1 MSPTLE
7 YQPIE
12 CKTLLHHHD
21 TGYLP
26 YHWDAN
32 IYRGCAHSC
41 PYCFARYSHEYL
53 GYRDPFD
60 FEQKILVKVN
70 APQVLD
76 RELAS
81 PKWRG
86 ELVNLS
92 GVSDPYQPAERAFG
106 LTRQTLEVMLK
117 HRNPTILGTK
127 SDLILRDL
135 DLLSHLSETTF
146 CSVAVTIT
154 TLDEGLRKQ
163 LEPFSSPASRRVVVL
178 KKLKEAGVK
187 TGLLATPIFPY
198 LTDDPHS
205 LEDLVR
211 AAAECEVDFFV
222 AGVLS
227 LRSSARQRFMPFLKQ
242 QFPELYPK
250 YCQLYKRWSTPREYS
265 RGVYEKVRLL
275 QEGYG
280 VGHNIQWPRGTGPR
294 VRQMPLFS
302 EIDTAP

>member
-1 MSPTLE
+1 
-7 YQPIE
+7 
-12 CKTLLHHHD
+12 LHHHD

-26 YHWDAN
+26 YHWDVN

-41 PYCFARYSHEYL
+41 LYCFARYSHEYL

-81 PKWRG
+81 PQWRG

-92 GVSDPYQPAERAFG
+92 GVSDPYQPAEEKFG
-106 LTRQTLEVMLK
+106 LTRQVLEVMLK

-127 SDLILRDL
+127 SDLIRRDL
-135 DLLSHLSETTF
+135 DLLSRLSETTF

-154 TLDEGLRKQ
+154 TLDEGLRRQ
-163 LEPFSSPASRRVVVL
+163 LEPFSSPARRRVALL
-178 KKLKEAGVK
+178 KELKEAGVK
-187 TGLLATPIFPY
+187 TGLLATPILPY
-198 LTDDPHS
+198 LTDDPRS

-211 AAAECEVDFFV
+211 TAAECEVDFTV
-222 AGVLS
+222 AGILS
-227 LRSSARQRFMPFLKQ
+227 LRSSARQHFMPFLRE

-250 YCQLYKRWSTPREYS
+250 YRQLYKGWRVPREYS
-265 RGVYEKVRLL
+265 RGVYERVWLL
-275 QEGYG
+275 LEKYG
-280 VGHNIQWPRGTGPR
+280 VRHEMQWPQGTGPR
-294 VRQMPLFS
+294 VRQMSLFEENGRWQIQINGS
-302 EIDTAP
+302 S